1 MAYFN
6 NCAKILIKFRISMIS
21 AARFESQTSKGLG
34 LGFRH
39 LTVSLLVFIIF
50 GIALVE
56 ARILYLDSL

>member
-1 MAYFN
+1 
-6 NCAKILIKFRISMIS
+6 MIS

-56 ARILYLDSL
+56 ARILYLDSLENMLA